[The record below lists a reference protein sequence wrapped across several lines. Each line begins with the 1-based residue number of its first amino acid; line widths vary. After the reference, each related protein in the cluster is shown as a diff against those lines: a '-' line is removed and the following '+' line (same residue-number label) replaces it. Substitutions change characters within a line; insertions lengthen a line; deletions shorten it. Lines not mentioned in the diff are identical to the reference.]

1 MHGGLCRGMLGLN
14 RPSSRVSELRSQPL
28 FAVLPSRRWL
38 SSPELL
44 DDVCERTARFCQNFR
59 HVRNPAV
66 QVHLRGK
73 AGGGGV
79 KSPMGKKSWT
89 HLIAIPTAV
98 AGRGGAYGGA
108 AVLTCADAR
117 PPSLPRC

>member
-14 RPSSRVSELRSQPL
+14 RPSSRVSQLHSQPL

-73 AGGGGV
+73 AGGGV
-79 KSPMGKKSWT
+79 KSPMGKTSWT
-89 HLIAIPTAV
+89 HSIAIPTAV

-117 PPSLPRC
+117 SPSLPRC

>member
-73 AGGGGV
+73 AGGGG
-79 KSPMGKKSWT
+79 SN
-89 HLIAIPTAV
+89 
-98 AGRGGAYGGA
+98 
-108 AVLTCADAR
+108 R
-117 PPSLPRC
+117 PWEKHPGPI

>member
-73 AGGGGV
+73 AGGGGQIAH
-79 KSPMGKKSWT
+79 GKNILDPFDRDPHSCCW
-89 HLIAIPTAV
+89 
-98 AGRGGAYGGA
+98 
-108 AVLTCADAR
+108 
-117 PPSLPRC
+117 PRRSVRWCCSTYVR